1 MAAVRNIV
9 VGSHLVAAA
18 DTGEG
23 MVVAGHNVKDLVVE
37 ALDERVVEDVVSGHS
52 VHFVLGLEVWLVVL
66 MPVTAPRLAL
76 HGLPCRFRRHLNPK
90 IC

>member
-9 VGSHLVAAA
+9 VGSHLVAA

-23 MVVAGHNVKDLVVE
+23 TVVAGHNVKDLVVE

-52 VHFVLGLEVWLVVL
+52 IKTE
-66 MPVTAPRLAL
+66 M
-76 HGLPCRFRRHLNPK
+76 K
-90 IC
+90 IINRCNWMS